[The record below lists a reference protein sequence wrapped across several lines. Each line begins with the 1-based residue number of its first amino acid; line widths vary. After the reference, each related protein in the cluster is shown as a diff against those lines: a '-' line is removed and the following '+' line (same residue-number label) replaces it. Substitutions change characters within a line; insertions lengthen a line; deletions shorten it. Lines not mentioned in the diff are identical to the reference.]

1 MVGRRLLITG
11 GSGYLGKALTHS
23 AAGQGYAVSATWL
36 NNRPADCPGVHWE
49 RADIRKNEVLAALVG
64 LVRPEVVI
72 HTAYSQNDRSVTFD
86 GTSRLAGECSRFEPP
101 PFFIFVSTD
110 LVYDGGAG
118 GYSEDDQPVPLLDYG
133 RDKLDAEQAVRL
145 ALPGALVVRSSLMY
159 DLERLPGH
167 LRFATEKIANGEE
180 CVFFTDEYRSPVLV
194 NELAGAILALAGLA
208 HPGLLH
214 LAGPDRVNRWWL
226 GTHLL
231 RAFGYPTD
239 LVQPGSCRDLGLKRP
254 PDCSLD
260 SARAEKILGRRFT
273 GAVEVLKEYDA

>member
-1 MVGRRLLITG
+1 MGGRRLLITG

-23 AAGQGYAVSATWL
+23 ASGHGYEVCATWL
-36 NNRPADCPGVHWE
+36 NNRPADCPGVNWE
-49 RADIRKNEVLAALVG
+49 RADLRKADELAALVSR
-64 LVRPEVVI
+64 VRPEVVI
-72 HTAYSQNDRSVTFD
+72 HTAYSQNDRPVTYD
-86 GTSRLAGECSRFEPP
+86 GTARLAGECSRLEPP

-118 GYSEDDQPVPLLDYG
+118 EYSEDDEPVPLLDYG
-133 RDKLDAEQAVRL
+133 RDKLDAERAVRL
-145 ALPGALVVRSSLMY
+145 KLPGALVVRSSLMY
-159 DLERLPGH
+159 GLESLPGH
-167 LRFATEKIANGEE
+167 LRFATEKIAKGEE

-194 NELAGAILALAGLA
+194 NELAGAILALASLA

-239 LVQPGSCRDLGLKRP
+239 KVKPGSCRDQGLKRP

-260 SARAEKILGRRFT
+260 STRAEKLLGRRFT